1 MPQFTF
7 GEKIRKKN
15 KANIEKRPDM
25 CTYNLTKLEDWKIP
39 CYTFGKELRKNLA
52 INEESLK
59 YNKGISKLRL
69 DMDNINSTK
78 TPKWSLYK
86 IDRFIN
92 NKKKPKSAKNIFNI
106 PGPGFYS
113 MKTFIGEGPK
123 YSFNK
128 DKNNHSDPEEAYL
141 SEKNK
146 NLPGPTTYYQN
157 IHYSP
162 SGPLFSISKLKR
174 RNIENDKYILSL
186 PGPYSYNPN
195 KTCTSEWRIF
205 PKWTI

>member
-25 CTYNLTKLEDWKIP
+25 CTYNLAKQEDWKIP

-52 INEESLK
+52 INEERLK

-86 IDRFIN
+86 IKLLLIKKMNQKVQKIYLISQDQDFI
-92 NKKKPKSAKNIFNI
+92 P
-106 PGPGFYS
+106 
-113 MKTFIGEGPK
+113 
-123 YSFNK
+123 
-128 DKNNHSDPEEAYL
+128 
-141 SEKNK
+141 
-146 NLPGPTTYYQN
+146 
-157 IHYSP
+157 
-162 SGPLFSISKLKR
+162 
-174 RNIENDKYILSL
+174 
-186 PGPYSYNPN
+186 
-195 KTCTSEWRIF
+195 
-205 PKWTI
+205 

>member
-1 MPQFTF
+1 
-7 GEKIRKKN
+7 
-15 KANIEKRPDM
+15 M

-92 NKKKPKSAKNIFNI
+92 NKNLFFLISFYLIHILLFFLSFYLAKLL
-106 PGPGFYS
+106 FY
-113 MKTFIGEGPK
+113 MI
-123 YSFNK
+123 
-128 DKNNHSDPEEAYL
+128 KNQYF
-141 SEKNK
+141 
-146 NLPGPTTYYQN
+146 Y
-157 IHYSP
+157 
-162 SGPLFSISKLKR
+162 F
-174 RNIENDKYILSL
+174 
-186 PGPYSYNPN
+186 
-195 KTCTSEWRIF
+195 
-205 PKWTI
+205 